1 MAQKRTMKIYVTVLL
16 GIILS
21 SITIYFVAD
30 YYEHDT
36 NAVLMYLIVYIL
48 PFIGLSL
55 LNGIA
60 LKFTENRNRNLKIF
74 IAVLL
79 PLISIILLFVG
90 DSSLNFIGLTAS
102 IVFGIIN
109 FIWLAINLEN
119 KSLDIR

>member
-1 MAQKRTMKIYVTVLL
+1 MKIHLTVLL

-60 LKFTENRNRNLKIF
+60 LKFAENRNRYLKIF

-79 PLISIILLFVG
+79 PLISIILQFV
-90 DSSLNFIGLTAS
+90 DDRSLNFIGLTAS
-102 IVFGIIN
+102 IVFTIIN
-109 FIWLAINLEN
+109 FMWLAMNIEN
-119 KSLDIR
+119 KSSDVR